1 MGYPLPG
8 MQLHVVAGRGA
19 TAGTQQYAQYVRHQP
34 ATRNYAYPATEKQQ
48 AVKFTERGVPEGAA
62 SVSQS
67 DTIMSP
73 VNQQGTQHNSLQMAT
88 STAASASSGGAV
100 FYAMNV

>member
-19 TAGTQQYAQYVRHQP
+19 VAGAQQYAQYVRHQP
-34 ATRNYAYPATEKQQ
+34 ATRNYAYPATEKQ
-48 AVKFTERGVPEGAA
+48 AVKFTERGAPEGAA
-62 SVSQS
+62 SVSQT
-67 DTIMSP
+67 DTLMSP
-73 VNQQGTQHNSLQMAT
+73 VSQQGTHNGLQMT
-88 STAASASSGGAV
+88 NSSASSASAGGGAV